1 MSSLEKQCSKCKQ
14 VLPLEDFSRKKSSSD
29 GLRNSCRKCEA
40 KYMEQWRENGGKEK
54 KRQWY
59 NNGGKEKRQSYVKAN
74 PVKVIT
80 NCLLK
85 GARRRAKEKNLPF
98 NIDLD
103 YVRSMAGENAEFASH
118 CPVFGVALDW
128 SCMRNNGGKPL
139 PNSPSL
145 DRIDPERG
153 YVKGNV
159 KIISF
164 RANQIKSDASPSEL
178 KLVAAYCSKAL
189 VDSLEF

>member
-1 MSSLEKQCSKCKQ
+1 MPSLEKQCAKCKQ
-14 VLPLEDFSRKKSSSD
+14 VLPVANFSKDKRTSD
-29 GLRNSCRKCEA
+29 GLVNSCKKCNA
-40 KYMEQWRENGGKEK
+40 RY

-59 NNGGKEKRQSYVKAN
+59 ENGGAEKTQSYLKAN
-74 PVKVIT
+74 PVKTIT
-80 NCLLK
+80 RKLV
-85 GARRRAKEKNLPF
+85 GHARDRAINKNIPF
-98 NIDLD
+98 DIDLD
-103 YVRSMAGENAEFASH
+103 YVRAMVGENAELASH
-118 CPVFGVALDW
+118 CPVFGVRLEW
-128 SCMRNNGGKPL
+128 SCQRGNGNKPL
-139 PNSPSL
+139 PNSPSM

-164 RANQIKSDASPSEL
+164 RANQIKSNASPSEL